1 MIRGRTASQPC
12 PVILALQ
19 LLTDILNGFAHSATP
34 ASETF
39 LDISARFVGD
49 PLVMKAFVVGQIACG
64 LLNFALQ
71 LLGLAIDLVF
81 VHRKP
86 SSVWSSSRIGA
97 SAIISFQFQFPVS
110 SFQFPVSGPPSHS
123 PVSS

>member
-19 LLTDILNGFAHSATP
+19 LLTDILNGFAPSATP

-86 SSVWSSSRIGA
+86 S
-97 SAIISFQFQFPVS
+97 
-110 SFQFPVSGPPSHS
+110 VSGA
-123 PVSS
+123 VQELVRQQ